1 MFNRISFGG
10 SFTKLLYEVNIFDIN
25 KREFLLLF
33 TLIVFTVILGIFPTL
48 ILNVIHYPVIG
59 LIYNF

>member
-1 MFNRISFGG
+1 
-10 SFTKLLYEVNIFDIN
+10 LYEANVFDIN

-33 TLIVFTVILGIFPTL
+33 TLIVFTIILGIFPNL

-59 LIYNF
+59 LLYNF